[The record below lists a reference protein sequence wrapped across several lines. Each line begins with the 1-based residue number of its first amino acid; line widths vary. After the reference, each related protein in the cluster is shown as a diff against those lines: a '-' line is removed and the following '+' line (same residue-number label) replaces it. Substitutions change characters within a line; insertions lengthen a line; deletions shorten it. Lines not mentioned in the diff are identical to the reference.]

1 MVIRILNGRGNALY
15 YLEDYPKCVESY
27 HKAMVINPKGVQ
39 GKTLYNMG
47 TAYAEM
53 QRFTDAI
60 KCFEQAMPRG
70 LDKSQQK
77 LAKEQIRRCNILQ
90 KEQQRKMN

>member
-1 MVIRILNGRGNALY
+1 MEEGMLCIISRNIQNVSNHIT
-15 YLEDYPKCVESY
+15 
-27 HKAMVINPKGVQ
+27 KAMVINPKEVQ

-53 QRFTDAI
+53 QRFGDAI

-70 LDKSQQK
+70 LDKDQQK

-90 KEQQRKMN
+90 KEQQRKMS